1 MEYLNYLN
9 HAPIAFHFAKNPRYF
24 IVEEIPLYEF
34 CGSGEHLILKVRK
47 KGVSTNEML
56 NIFSRN
62 LGIKRTEIG
71 YAGLKDKNA
80 LTIQYIS
87 IHKKFA
93 KQIENFNA
101 ENIKILSATY
111 HKNKLKLGHLRGNK
125 FYICVK
131 KVDKINAIKIEEIC
145 KILVQNGMP
154 NYFGMQRFGKNGDN
168 FTQGRAILEKNKILD
183 KREILDKRTNL
194 QGQFKVRDKKTAQF
208 LISAYQSHLFNEWLK
223 KRVEFCK
230 VLESFGVKVAST
242 RYKIAIDEIK
252 ELQNQAHFFKIL
264 RGDIMSEYPFGRL
277 KSADERSAEQF
288 LSHQIAPTGLLQGKK
303 MMRATQS
310 AGIFESEFYDSLL
323 ENQIGD
329 RRVAW
334 VFLQDLEFI
343 YKKETAQGEFRFT
356 LPKGSYATIF
366 LEILSNN
373 PKILSESS
381 SKAKQNADDL
391 KASDLLDF

>member
-9 HAPIAFHFAKNPRYF
+9 HAPIAFHFAKNPRNF

-34 CGSGEHLILKVRK
+34 CESGEHLILKVRK
-47 KGVSTNEML
+47 KGLSTGEML
-56 NIFSRN
+56 NIFSKN
-62 LGIKRTEIG
+62 LGIKRAEIG

-93 KQIENFNA
+93 KNIERFNA

-111 HKNKLKLGHLRGNK
+111 HTNKLKLGHLRANK
-125 FYICVK
+125 FYICIK
-131 KVDKINAIKIEEIC
+131 KVDKINATKIQEIC
-145 KILVQNGMP
+145 KILAQNGMP
-154 NYFGMQRFGKNGDN
+154 NYFGVQRFGKNGDN
-168 FTQGRAILEKNKILD
+168 FTQGKAILASELKI
-183 KREILDKRTNL
+183 
-194 QGQFKVRDKKTAQF
+194 RDKKTAQF
-208 LISAYQSHLFNEWLK
+208 LISAYQSYLFNLWLK

-230 VLESFGVKVAST
+230 VLESFGIKVANE
-242 RYKIAIDEIK
+242 RYKIPHDEAK
-252 ELQNQAHFFKIL
+252 WLKNQPHFFKIL
-264 RGDIMSEYPFGRL
+264 SGDIISDYPFGRL
-277 KSADERSAEQF
+277 KTADDTSAERF
-288 LSHQIAPTGLLQGKK
+288 INRQIAPTGLLQGKK

-310 AGIFESEFYDSLL
+310 AGIFETEFCDSLL

-334 VFLQDLEFI
+334 VFPQDLEFA
-343 YKKETAQGEFRFT
+343 YKKETAQCEFRFA

-373 PKILSESS
+373 PKILSES
-381 SKAKQNADDL
+381 
-391 KASDLLDF
+391 